1 LSQPGIIH
9 SFSTFHV
16 ENYVGFAEKVI
27 SDNPQNG
34 LKINSGLFESLG

>member
-1 LSQPGIIH
+1 MYL
-9 SFSTFHV
+9 
-16 ENYVGFAEKVI
+16 GFAEKVI